1 MRDVYIVIIRS
12 KVHAIFTWE
21 ERRICLIKMIFLTVL
36 IPIEYEDKDSKN
48 VLAVLNTLDGG
59 LVIQKVILNKTIGDE
74 GITVDFWII
83 KVHTSN

>member
-1 MRDVYIVIIRS
+1 
-12 KVHAIFTWE
+12 
-21 ERRICLIKMIFLTVL
+21 MIFLTVL